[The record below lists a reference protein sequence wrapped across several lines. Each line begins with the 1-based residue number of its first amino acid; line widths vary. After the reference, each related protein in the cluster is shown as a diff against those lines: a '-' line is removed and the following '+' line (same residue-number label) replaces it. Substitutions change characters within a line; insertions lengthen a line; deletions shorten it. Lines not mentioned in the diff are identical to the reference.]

1 MANPDV
7 EQELADAMFLVAAAI
22 PFMSVLSF
30 MAAQTEAA
38 HTAVRQ
44 NANAATLELA
54 TTANSVAL
62 VLAGQPTP
70 PKGVSAKKIEKM
82 LSALLLS
89 QNSGAP
95 VVT

>member
-1 MANPDV
+1 MADPIV
-7 EQELADAMFLVAAAI
+7 EQELADAMLLLAAAI
-22 PFMSVLSF
+22 PVMSILSF
-30 MAAQTEAA
+30 ITSQTEAA

-44 NANAATLELA
+44 NANAATLDLA

-62 VLAGQPTP
+62 VLGGQPSP
-70 PKGVSAKKIEKM
+70 PKSVSIKNVEKM
-82 LSALLLS
+82 LQALLN

>member
-7 EQELADAMFLVAAAI
+7 EQELADAMLLVAAAI
-22 PFMSVLSF
+22 PVMSVLSF
-30 MAAQTEAA
+30 MASQNEAA
-38 HTAVRQ
+38 HSAVRQ

-62 VLAGQPTP
+62 VLGGQPTP
-70 PKGVSAKKIEKM
+70 PKSVSIKNVEKM
-82 LSALLLS
+82 LQVLLS